1 MKNCED
7 LKYSLAFMPCGTF
20 IGRSVIKVELRMK
33 ACLDTFRFLSAE
45 VSWNC
50 QELHYLTSRI

>member
-1 MKNCED
+1 MRYFYWSIC
-7 LKYSLAFMPCGTF
+7 Y
-20 IGRSVIKVELRMK
+20 IKVELRMK